1 MLERTDGWGAP
12 SIGRVL
18 IVDDDRDIGDLVHAI
33 LTDEGF
39 AVSLLHH
46 QTPDAIRVSVNQLEP
61 DCILLD
67 GASPEEYGPS
77 WAEAAWL
84 SHRDRPVPVVMF
96 TAHRAAMDEAEA
108 NESERSRE
116 AGFSAILPK
125 PFDIDQ
131 LLDAVGQAVGSARPF
146 DGTEVGDHERTATL
160 VRRLE
165 QAGATEIHASTRR
178 EWASFTTPTG
188 AFLQVYWWQRDGV
201 YYLVRFAQTG
211 GKIGPVGRFYDLGA
225 AISVAMTLD
234 NQSVRDGAR
243 AEPIPRDG
251 AMVDGHAGAAV
262 CAGSY
267 QMAAE

>member
-1 MLERTDGWGAP
+1 MLERVDGCGAP
-12 SIGRVL
+12 SSGRVL

-46 QTPDAIRVSVNQLEP
+46 QSPDTIRVSVNQLEP

-67 GASPEEYGPS
+67 GASPGEYGPS
-77 WAEAAWL
+77 WADAAWL
-84 SHRDRPVPVVMF
+84 SQRERPVPVVMF

-108 NESERSRE
+108 GESERSRE
-116 AGFSAILPK
+116 AHFSAILPK

-131 LLDAVGQAVGSARPF
+131 LLEAVSEAVGAAEPF
-146 DGTEVGDHERTATL
+146 DDSEGADHERTATL

-165 QAGATEIHASTRR
+165 EAGATEIHASTRR
-178 EWASFTTPTG
+178 EWASFTTPNG
-188 AFLQVYWWQRDGV
+188 ALVQVYWWQRDGV

-211 GKIGPVGRFYDLGA
+211 GKVEPVGRFYDLGA

-234 NQSVRDGAR
+234 SYPKTDG
-243 AEPIPRDG
+243 
-251 AMVDGHAGAAV
+251 
-262 CAGSY
+262 
-267 QMAAE
+267 